1 MMPVPTRR
9 TPPRTGVAAVET
21 AFILIPLFTL
31 LACTWEAGRLL
42 EAQQVLV
49 NAARE
54 GARAAGSARATDFSG
69 NALPVQANPAS
80 YSYASQNDYP
90 TNKILQYISDAGY
103 DITSIPTPTIY
114 KLPGNTYL
122 STWDWQQQSV
132 QGDQFQV
139 TVQLSASKVRWIFLP
154 QFINITSTLRATV
167 TWICLKDTAVEVSTN
182 LGNN

>member
-1 MMPVPTRR
+1 MLVQSKNTAVRN
-9 TPPRTGVAAVET
+9 GAAAVET
-21 AFILIPLFTL
+21 AFILLPLFTL
-31 LACTWEAGRLL
+31 LACVWEAGRLL
-42 EAQQVLV
+42 EAQQVIT

-103 DITSIPTPTIY
+103 DITGIPTPTIY
-114 KLPGNTYL
+114 KLPGNTY
-122 STWDWQQQSV
+122 SATWDWQQQSV
-132 QGDQFQV
+132 QGDQFMV
-139 TVQLSASKVRWIFLP
+139 TVQLSATKVRWIFLP
-154 QFINITSTLRATV
+154 KIINLTSTLKATV
-167 TWICLKDTAVEVSTN
+167 TWTCLKDTALTVSTT